1 MTDES
6 DVAFALEI
14 MSAPPERVDSV
25 SFYTPPF
32 LEEISQ
38 GAVPG
43 VEGLTPWGV

>member
-14 MSAPPERVDSV
+14 MSATSGEGGLCVFLPSRS
-25 SFYTPPF
+25 
-32 LEEISQ
+32 LEEITQ